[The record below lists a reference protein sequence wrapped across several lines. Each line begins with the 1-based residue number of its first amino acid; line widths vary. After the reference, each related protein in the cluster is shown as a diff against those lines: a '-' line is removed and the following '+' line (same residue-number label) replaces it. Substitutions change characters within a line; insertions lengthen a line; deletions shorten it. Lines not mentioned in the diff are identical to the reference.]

1 MNLGKFGFHGS
12 HGNSKQGLL
21 YLLSAPISREDAS
34 KNGCHVKK
42 NPALVSAD
50 DPSKGGSCGMDPNSA
65 IESITG
71 WWMLVV
77 WNMSF
82 MTFHML
88 GIILLPFD

>member
-42 NPALVSAD
+42 TQRWFLRMIPQRGVLVAWI
-50 DPSKGGSCGMDPNSA
+50 PIVP
-65 IESITG
+65 
-71 WWMLVV
+71 
-77 WNMSF
+77 
-82 MTFHML
+82 
-88 GIILLPFD
+88 